1 MDSLG
6 LEIVLITGCSEG
18 GIGHALAKQFAATN
32 KCLVV
37 ATSRSLTSMKDLEN
51 DDRFFLQEL
60 DVSSDESVAKV
71 VANIVEKYGRV
82 DVLVNNAGVQCV
94 GPLAEVPLAAVQ
106 STFNTNVFGKCN
118 VESVC
123 SMRMIQAVVP
133 HMASKKKGKI
143 VNLGSIVV
151 LAALPWSG
159 AYAATKAAIHALTDT
174 LRLEL
179 KPLGIKVTNVAPG
192 AILSKIMSSA
202 ESNYDQ
208 LGSEWKLYKPY
219 EPAMRRFLNLG
230 GASNT
235 SPADAFAKTT
245 VAAIL
250 RKNPPA
256 WFSAGKY
263 STIFG
268 FAYYLPL
275 RVKDLLVQS
284 FLKP

>member
-1 MDSLG
+1 MDAVG

-37 ATSRSLTSMKDLEN
+37 ATSRSFSSMKDMEG
-51 DDRFFLQEL
+51 DDRFYLQEL
-60 DVSSDESVAKV
+60 DVSSEESVKKV
-71 VANIVEKYGRV
+71 VANVVEKYGRV

-94 GPLAEVPLAAVQ
+94 GPLAEVSLDAVQ
-106 STFNTNVFGKCN
+106 NTFNTNVYGT
-118 VESVC
+118 
-123 SMRMIQAVVP
+123 MRMIQAVVP
-133 HMASKKKGKI
+133 HMATKKKGKI
-143 VNLGSIVV
+143 VNVGSIVV
-151 LAALPWSG
+151 MAALPWAG
-159 AYAATKAAIHALTDT
+159 AYSATKAALHALTDT

-179 KPLGIKVTNVAPG
+179 KPLGISVTNVAPG
-192 AILSKIMSSA
+192 AIQTKIMSSA
-202 ESNYDQ
+202 ETNYNQ
-208 LGSEWKLYKPY
+208 RSSEWKLYKPY
-219 EPAMRRFLNLG
+219 EPAMRRFLTLDD
-230 GASNT
+230 AKNT
-235 SPADAFAKTT
+235 SPAEDFAKRT
-245 VAAIL
+245 VVAIL